1 MTMPRA
7 NQIPTNSADANDSE
21 TWLEAA
27 SDTVADSAAD
37 AEIRELLVSNH
48 ADHGQRLDRF
58 LAQQVGE
65 FSRSHLQQLI
75 AEGLLLRNGQPCTK
89 AATRLQVGDRLA
101 LTLRD
106 TAQSN
111 AFVPQDIALDVVH
124 ADAHLLIINKP
135 AGLVVHPAP
144 GNWSGTLLNALLH
157 HYPESAQLPRGGIVH
172 RLDKDTSGLMVVG
185 RTRSACDALVQ
196 QIAARSMQREYWAL
210 AHGHWRHPAGHP
222 VRVEAAIG
230 RDPRNRL
237 RMAVVDLQR
246 QPGKEARTDFTLL
259 GNSTAVGAPAC
270 WVHGKLHTGRTHQIR
285 VHMQHL
291 GHPLLAD
298 ATYGGAPAWG
308 LQRQALHAFR
318 LSLQHP
324 ATGQTLQ
331 CEAALPPDLQSAIA
345 AMGLAAPPANIRS

>member
-1 MTMPRA
+1 MTTSRA
-7 NQIPTNSADANDSE
+7 NAAPANNVDANDN
-21 TWLEAA
+21 WLDATPDGT
-27 SDTVADSAAD
+27 SDTAAE
-37 AEIRELLVSNH
+37 AEIRELLVNNN

-58 LAQQVGE
+58 LAQQVNE

-75 AEGLLLRNGQPCTK
+75 AEGLLLRNSQPCTK
-89 AATRLQVGDRLA
+89 AATRLQLGDRLA

-106 TAQSN
+106 TAQST
-111 AFVPQDIALDVVH
+111 AFVPQDIAIDVVH
-124 ADAHLLIINKP
+124 ADAHLLVINKP

-196 QIAARSMQREYWAL
+196 QIAARSVQREYWAL
-210 AHGHWRHPAGHP
+210 AHGHWQHPAGQP

-259 GNSTAVGAPAC
+259 GNSTAAGASAC
-270 WVHGKLHTGRTHQIR
+270 WVHAKLHTGRTHQIR

-298 ATYGGAPAWG
+298 AAYGGAPAWG

-324 ATGQTLQ
+324 STGQTLQ
-331 CEAALPPDLQSAIA
+331 CEAALPPDLQSAIT
-345 AMGLAAPPANIRS
+345 AMGLAAPPTPAALD

>member
-1 MTMPRA
+1 MIA
-7 NQIPTNSADANDSE
+7 NIPPATNPIDDGSIFD
-21 TWLEAA
+21 TAA
-27 SDTVADSAAD
+27 E
-37 AEIRELLVSNH
+37 AEIRELLVINN

-58 LAQQVGE
+58 LAQQVSE

-111 AFVPQDIALDVVH
+111 AFVPQDIAIDVVH
-124 ADAHLLIINKP
+124 ADAHLLVINKP

-196 QIAARSMQREYWAL
+196 QIAARSVQREYWAL
-210 AHGHWRHPAGHP
+210 AHGHWRHPAGQP

-259 GNSTAVGAPAC
+259 GNSIAAGTPAC
-270 WVHGKLHTGRTHQIR
+270 WVHAKLHTGRTHQIR

-324 ATGQTLQ
+324 TTGQTLQ
-331 CEAALPPDLQSAIA
+331 CEAALPPDLQSAIT
-345 AMGLAAPPANIRS
+345 AMGLAAPPTHAALD